1 MARKPLALSIVCA
14 LASLA
19 AAAPAAATYPG
30 RDGLIARGDT
40 DGVHVLRADGSRD
53 RLVSRVGR
61 ASDAQWGPNGRRIAF
76 VHAGS
81 VWVVNLNDGTTRRVT
96 AGRYDFN
103 PSFSAAGGSIAYGR
117 YDGASPGLWV
127 VRLSDGRK
135 TRIVAGRIAAAEWSP
150 DGAWIAYSAD
160 DGDAYLVRPNGS
172 GRHKLVDFPD
182 GPGDP
187 LAGWLSWAPDASEL
201 AVDTEANS
209 AACDGCETLYTVDAD
224 GSDLESVA
232 KSEIGR
238 PFWAPEGGSIAYCQ
252 SGYATSDGQYS
263 EKLQAVV
270 AHGERYLGPTCGTSW
285 QALPAMR

>member
-1 MARKPLALSIVCA
+1 MARKPITLTIICA
-14 LASLA
+14 LVALA
-19 AAAPAAATYPG
+19 AASPAGATYPG
-30 RDGLIARGDT
+30 GNGLIARGDM
-40 DGVHVLRADGSRD
+40 DGVHVLRPDGTHE
-53 RLVSRVGR
+53 RLVSRLGQ
-61 ASDAQWGPNGRRIAF
+61 ASDASWGPHGRRIAF

-81 VWVVNLNDGTTRRVT
+81 VWVVNLSQGTTRRVT
-96 AGRYDFN
+96 TGRHDLN
-103 PSFSAAGGSIAYGR
+103 PSFSAAGGSIAYAR
-117 YDGASPGLWV
+117 YDGAGPGLWV

-172 GRHKLVDFPD
+172 GRHKLVDFPA
-182 GPGDP
+182 GPGEP
-187 LAGWLSWAPDASEL
+187 LAGWLSWAPDGSEL

-209 AACDGCETLYTVDAD
+209 GACDGCETLYTVHAD

-238 PFWAPEGGSIAYCQ
+238 PFWSPTGGLIAYCQ
-252 SGYATSDGQYS
+252 SGYATSDGQFF

-285 QALPAMR
+285 QALK